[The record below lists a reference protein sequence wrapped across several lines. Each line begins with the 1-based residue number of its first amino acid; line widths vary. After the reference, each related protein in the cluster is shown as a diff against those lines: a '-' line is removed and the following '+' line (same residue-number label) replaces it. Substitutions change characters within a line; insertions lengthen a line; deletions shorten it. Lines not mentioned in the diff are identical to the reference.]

1 MCKLLKK
8 KLFIT
13 GGTGLLAINWAF
25 SSSKNYSIVLGL
37 NKRLIELKN
46 IELFNV
52 DFTTLENTILI
63 LNKIKPD
70 LVINTVG
77 LSNVDNCEK
86 NKNISKISNE
96 VIPSYLAQACN
107 LHDIPFVHISTDHLF
122 DGSKSLITETETT
135 NPLNEYGKSKA
146 RGEKLV
152 EKYFPKSIIVRTN
165 FFGWGPSYRQSF
177 SDFVISNLRNKK
189 KITLFHDIYFT
200 PILMENLIKNIY
212 ELIEKNAFGIY
223 NIVSDDRLSKHEF
236 GIKLAKKF
244 NLDLDLI
251 KSGSINGFNNLVL
264 RPRDMSLSNKKIS
277 KLLNRSIGTVDHQID
292 ELYNQE
298 KSLQNYQVISLN

>member
-77 LSNVDNCEK
+77 LSNVDN
-86 NKNISKISNE
+86 
-96 VIPSYLAQACN
+96 
-107 LHDIPFVHISTDHLF
+107 
-122 DGSKSLITETETT
+122 
-135 NPLNEYGKSKA
+135 
-146 RGEKLV
+146 
-152 EKYFPKSIIVRTN
+152 
-165 FFGWGPSYRQSF
+165 
-177 SDFVISNLRNKK
+177 
-189 KITLFHDIYFT
+189 
-200 PILMENLIKNIY
+200 
-212 ELIEKNAFGIY
+212 
-223 NIVSDDRLSKHEF
+223 
-236 GIKLAKKF
+236 
-244 NLDLDLI
+244 
-251 KSGSINGFNNLVL
+251 
-264 RPRDMSLSNKKIS
+264 
-277 KLLNRSIGTVDHQID
+277 
-292 ELYNQE
+292 
-298 KSLQNYQVISLN
+298 